1 VTSPAAAAVPLA
13 AAAVVLALGGG
24 GPRARLAAIG
34 QGSAARRRLSL
45 PHLPL
50 WLLATAC
57 GAAGW
62 LAAGPVAGV
71 AGALYCGASMWLIRA
86 HGRERADAALLAAA
100 LDAVAGLAADLRAGQ
115 LPARAL
121 VAALTAIEGA
131 AGQRSVLTTAAADA
145 DSPAVVAAALRSAGE
160 PALAGV
166 LGRLAAVWSLADSG
180 VPMAGLLDLLDA
192 ELRARRRAGE
202 KTAAQLAA
210 ARMTAALL
218 GALPAVGLVLG
229 QLTGAHP
236 IHVLLH
242 TVPGGACAVVAMV
255 LHVAG
260 AFWVQRIVAGAVL
273 R

>member
-1 VTSPAAAAVPLA
+1 MTSSAAAAVPLA
-13 AAAVVLALGGG
+13 AAAVALAVGGG
-24 GPRARLAAIG
+24 VPRARLAALAEG
-34 QGSAARRRLSL
+34 PAARRRLSL
-45 PHLPL
+45 PRLPL
-50 WLLATAC
+50 WLLAAAC
-57 GAAGW
+57 GAGGW

-71 AGALYCGASMWLIRA
+71 AGALYGGAGGWMIRA
-86 HGRERADAALLAAA
+86 HRRERADALLLGAA

-121 VAALTAIEGA
+121 VAALTAIDGA
-131 AGQRSVLTTAAADA
+131 AGPHSVLTMAAAEA
-145 DSPAVVAAALRSAGE
+145 DSPVAVAAALRSADE

-166 LGRLAAVWSLADSG
+166 LGRLAAIWSLADSG
-180 VPMAGLLDLLDA
+180 VPMADLLDLLDA

-236 IHVLLH
+236 VRVLLH
-242 TVPGGACAVVAMV
+242 TVPGGVCAVVAMA

-260 AFWVQRIVAGAVL
+260 AVWVQRIVTGAVL

>member
-1 VTSPAAAAVPLA
+1 MTSPTAAAVPLA
-13 AAAVVLALGGG
+13 AAAVALALGGG
-24 GPRARLAAIG
+24 APRARLAALAG
-34 QGSAARRRLSL
+34 NGSARRRVAL
-45 PHLPL
+45 PRLPW
-50 WLLATAC
+50 WLLAGAC
-57 GAAGW
+57 GSAGW

-71 AGALYCGASMWLIRA
+71 AGALYGGAGVWMIRA
-86 HGRERADAALLAAA
+86 HRRERADAVLLGAA

-121 VAALTAIEGA
+121 VAALTAVEGA
-131 AGQRSVLTTAAADA
+131 AGPQSALTSAAAEA
-145 DSPAVVAAALRSAGE
+145 DSPAGVAAALRSAGE

-166 LGRLAAVWSLADSG
+166 LGRLAAIWSLADSG
-180 VPMAGLLDLLDA
+180 VPMADLLDLLDG

-202 KTAAQLAA
+202 KTVAQLAA

-242 TVPGGACAVVAMV
+242 TVPGGACAVMAMT

-260 AFWVQRIVAGAVL
+260 AFWVQRIVTGAVL